1 MFGFLSFRLNEALEG
16 DGLSLGRLI
25 VFSVLALF
33 LGGVAT
39 SLLGYLRPVLILN
52 ENQILYLYSTTA
64 QVLSA
69 IYGLTLTGFI
79 FFRNELSRE
88 EFGDESLEQA
98 VEVLKRRYFRVL
110 LFVTLLSMFT
120 VLGCNFVIAVG
131 GFKWRLIEVVFMN
144 VTQVSFVVSL
154 VVIAY
159 FIFDVVAPRRI
170 ERASKAIQEEYD
182 PGYSVG
188 EKGSL
193 EEFLTNYNALEE
205 IIQKYGRA
213 YQSNDAVSDYRARKR
228 ISNVK
233 LAEFILR
240 SERIDWSLFE
250 RIRSLITLRNSIIH
264 GAEPVVSVEMVN
276 QSKEVLEEL
285 SEALEL
291 VPVNN

>member
-1 MFGFLSFRLNEALEG
+1 MRLFRFLSFRLNEALEA

-39 SLLGYLRPVLILN
+39 SLLGYLRPVLTLN

-98 VEVLKRRYFRVL
+98 VEVLKKRYFRVL

-131 GFKWRLIEVVFMN
+131 GFKWRLI
-144 VTQVSFVVSL
+144 
-154 VVIAY
+154 
-159 FIFDVVAPRRI
+159 
-170 ERASKAIQEEYD
+170 
-182 PGYSVG
+182 
-188 EKGSL
+188 
-193 EEFLTNYNALEE
+193 
-205 IIQKYGRA
+205 
-213 YQSNDAVSDYRARKR
+213 
-228 ISNVK
+228 
-233 LAEFILR
+233 
-240 SERIDWSLFE
+240 
-250 RIRSLITLRNSIIH
+250 
-264 GAEPVVSVEMVN
+264 
-276 QSKEVLEEL
+276 
-285 SEALEL
+285 
-291 VPVNN
+291 